1 MKNFDEAFLV
11 PIFGADPLTGNGYH
25 NEANIVRTTLDGVDL
40 NELWQD
46 FQDSVNIINEHF
58 GHLVDLLTF
67 PVNNPVETVPQ
78 VGSTEFELAS
88 EYGIPRARK
97 IELDYFHMG
106 YDFED
111 YDARIAY
118 TWKFLRDA
126 DARQV
131 EAVHQRN
138 LEADGRLVFR
148 KVMEA
153 IFDNRGREADIRNQ
167 AYNVYPLYNADGTI
181 PPSFKGQ
188 TFAPTHSHY
197 MVSGAATI
205 DSGDLEAM
213 YDNIAEHGYGIEQG
227 TTFIVLM
234 NKTQLN
240 AVRTWRR
247 GQASAN
253 GVVASYDYIPGAR
266 RPAMFL
272 PNAEG
277 LLGSLPPDNWNGL
290 PVDGSYGDMLLI
302 EEPAIPPGYVLMF
315 GSGGSGD
322 LQNIVGIREHASPAY
337 RGLRL
342 LPGNQQNYPL
352 IDSYYSRGFGTG
364 VRQRAGACVM
374 QIKASGNYEI
384 PDKYKAGEG
393 LTVDL

>member
-1 MKNFDEAFLV
+1 MTTNRDFMA
-11 PIFGADPLTGNGYH
+11 PIFGAERNGYLT
-25 NEANIVRTTLDGVDL
+25 EGDIVRTTIDGVDL

-46 FQDSVNIINEHF
+46 FQDSVNVINEHF
-58 GHLVDLLTF
+58 GQLVSLLTF

-88 EYGIPRARK
+88 EFGIPRTRK
-97 IELDYFHMG
+97 IELDYFHLG

-131 EAVHQRN
+131 EAIHQKN

-153 IFDNRGREADIRNQ
+153 IFDNRNREADIRQ
-167 AYNVYPLYNADGTI
+167 QPYTVYPLYNADGTK
-181 PPSFKGQ
+181 PPSHKGVE
-188 TFAPTHSHY
+188 FNGSHSHY
-197 MVSGAATI
+197 MVSGSDTI

-227 TTFIVLM
+227 TTFVALV
-234 NKTQLN
+234 NKAQLN
-240 AVRTWRR
+240 AIRTWRR
-247 GQASAN
+247 GEVTAN
-253 GVVASYDYIPGAR
+253 GSVALYDYIPGQR

-277 LLGSLPPDNWNGL
+277 LLGSQAPDTWNGL
-290 PVDGSYGDMLLI
+290 VVDGSYGDILLI
-302 EEPAIPPGYVLMF
+302 EEPSIPPGYVLMF
-315 GSGGSGD
+315 GSGGAGD

-364 VRQRAGACVM
+364 IRQRAGACVM
-374 QIKASGNYEI
+374 QIKATGDYEI
-384 PDKYKAGEG
+384 PNQYKAGEG
-393 LTVDL
+393 LTVA

>member
-1 MKNFDEAFLV
+1 MIYKNDFMA
-11 PIFGADPLTGNGYH
+11 PIFGAEKRSGYLTEGD
-25 NEANIVRTTLDGVDL
+25 IVRTTTDGVDL

-46 FQDSVNIINEHF
+46 FQDTVNVINEHF
-58 GHLVDLLTF
+58 GKLVSLLTF

-88 EYGIPRARK
+88 EFGIPRTNK
-97 IELDYFHMG
+97 IELDYFHLG

-126 DARQV
+126 DVRQV
-131 EAVHQRN
+131 EAVHQKN
-138 LEADGRLVFR
+138 LEADGRLVLR

-153 IFDNRGREADIRNQ
+153 IFDNRNRSADIRNQ
-167 AYNVYPLYNADGTI
+167 SFTVYPMYNADGTT
-181 PPSFKGQ
+181 PPSHKGVN
-188 TFAPTHSHY
+188 FNGSHSHY
-197 MVSGAATI
+197 MVSGADTI

-227 TTFIVLM
+227 TTFVALV
-234 NKTQLN
+234 NKAQLN
-240 AVRTWRR
+240 SIRTWRR
-247 GQASAN
+247 GETTAN
-253 GVVASYDYIPGAR
+253 GSVAAYDYIPGPR

-277 LLGSLPPDNWNGL
+277 LLGSQGPDSWNGL
-290 PVDGSYGDMLLI
+290 LVDGTYGDILLI
-302 EEPAIPPGYVLMF
+302 EEPLIPAGYVLMF
-315 GSGGSGD
+315 GSGGAGD

-342 LPGNQQNYPL
+342 LPGNQQQYPL

-374 QIKASGNYEI
+374 QVKAAGSYEI
-384 PDKYKAGEG
+384 PNQFKAGEG
-393 LTVDL
+393 LTVR